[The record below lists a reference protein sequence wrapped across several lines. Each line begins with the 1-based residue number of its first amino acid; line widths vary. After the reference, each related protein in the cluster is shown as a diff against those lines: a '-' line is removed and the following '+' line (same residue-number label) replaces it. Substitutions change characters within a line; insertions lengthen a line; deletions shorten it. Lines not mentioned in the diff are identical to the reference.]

1 MHKLRQL
8 LKTKY
13 SALLLAFPFIA
24 IYISLS
30 NIKIPIPSL
39 IVDKLLKEF
48 NIMPPTISIR
58 THDSFLVG
66 FSNIQISKID
76 FAKENKVFA
85 KLEDL
90 EIELNSRFLAHKNEA
105 VFQNI
110 ELSKIIID
118 FQSDH
123 KELLHGKNLQLLSKD
138 STSYQISGI
147 LGLAEHEIK
156 ILGKLNLPVRSNNRN
171 GSAFDFL
178 ELLLIAEQK
187 IDMALKY
194 SERFPPLSLEALLN
208 FTDDSLH
215 LYLCQINNIP
225 KHLFDN

>member
-1 MHKLRQL
+1 M
-8 LKTKY
+8 
-13 SALLLAFPFIA
+13 LLLLLGQIF
-24 IYISLS
+24 YISLS

-110 ELSKIIID
+110 ELSKLTLVPSSNLD
-118 FQSDH
+118 
-123 KELLHGKNLQLLSKD
+123 LL
-138 STSYQISGI
+138 
-147 LGLAEHEIK
+147 
-156 ILGKLNLPVRSNNRN
+156 R
-171 GSAFDFL
+171 
-178 ELLLIAEQK
+178 
-187 IDMALKY
+187 
-194 SERFPPLSLEALLN
+194 
-208 FTDDSLH
+208 
-215 LYLCQINNIP
+215 
-225 KHLFDN
+225 